1 MRDELPRPSLA
12 ALAVDAAVPSRSQPH
27 RAQTKLCGIASRS
40 IGHLEPLELDL
51 LTAFALYTERSGGG
65 CVVPEGASTDSMS
78 KGVVRARVDRLIHL
92 GVLKRMPSAFG
103 GSLTIASTVLK
114 EYLLAVALLEGQVD
128 ASDLTKVDSP
138 MSTYFAEGQPLVP
151 LLRSLSWCNAAAMS
165 VALAGARRAEHLE
178 DALQW
183 PAAMAARALE
193 SAASYG
199 LDQQALA
206 ERFSAQLGG
215 APEPVAERAVRV
227 TLLGRAFGGGDQ
239 QLLTSVASEG
249 LGAVPVT
256 NSEFCAFVDSGGY
269 DDEAVWCEEGWRWR
283 TGVGGSHDVLSHWD
297 LYLSSVKAQGLD
309 NVRRERGWRAERFQ
323 LIAHLCGLSRP
334 ELGAAIEM
342 MMSRSVSAPAFW
354 LDSRFNAPMKPVVGV
369 NFYEAEAFCRWQ
381 GQVAGRECWL
391 PSLDEWMAGSAGPW
405 SYPWGDE
412 FDPSRANTLEGG
424 LGSTTPVGSYS
435 PDVGGLYDTCGNVW
449 EWTSTTWRCGEVDEP
464 VGMGFDGVEYK
475 VVKGGSWDNRS
486 SYAVLD
492 VFDVDPREMFGTRL
506 GFRVNWGGYA

>member
-1 MRDELPRPSLA
+1 
-12 ALAVDAAVPSRSQPH
+12 
-27 RAQTKLCGIASRS
+27 
-40 IGHLEPLELDL
+40 
-51 LTAFALYTERSGGG
+51 
-65 CVVPEGASTDSMS
+65 
-78 KGVVRARVDRLIHL
+78 
-92 GVLKRMPSAFG
+92 
-103 GSLTIASTVLK
+103 
-114 EYLLAVALLEGQVD
+114 
-128 ASDLTKVDSP
+128 
-138 MSTYFAEGQPLVP
+138 
-151 LLRSLSWCNAAAMS
+151 
-165 VALAGARRAEHLE
+165 
-178 DALQW
+178 
-183 PAAMAARALE
+183 
-193 SAASYG
+193 
-199 LDQQALA
+199 
-206 ERFSAQLGG
+206 
-215 APEPVAERAVRV
+215 
-227 TLLGRAFGGGDQ
+227 
-239 QLLTSVASEG
+239 
-249 LGAVPVT
+249 
-256 NSEFCAFVDSGGY
+256 
-269 DDEAVWCEEGWRWR
+269 
-283 TGVGGSHDVLSHWD
+283 
-297 LYLSSVKAQGLD
+297 
-309 NVRRERGWRAERFQ
+309 
-323 LIAHLCGLSRP
+323 
-334 ELGAAIEM
+334 M

-405 SYPWGDE
+405 SNPWGDE